1 MKEPQRTVGGLF
13 KKCTLS
19 ADILLLLLK
28 YPLYFFKMTRLS
40 NNSTRNCLL
49 LSQISSKD
57 CRLVPC
63 MSDCH
68 PCSDCWPDCCVCASS
83 GWDLT
88 GVSLWSPAGWWL
100 PLELLF
106 SDGSLHRPPPRT
118 KYQQSVHNTHQY
130 NQPVRRQCSV
140 LTELRW
146 KVTYFYDLWKFPDWQ
161 LPLPGTKLT
170 QFWRNLI
177 PWCLLCFVVIFYL
190 VLLCRMLTCIYKSLK
205 SLLLLAR
212 ILSQYLSVF
221 STLVNTDGPG

>member
-1 MKEPQRTVGGLF
+1 MNLLFLAGDTLNIIGSDYKYHRLMKEPQRTVGGLF

-130 NQPVRRQCSV
+130 NQPVRRQCIV
-140 LTELRW
+140 LTELWW
-146 KVTYFYDLWKFPDWQ
+146 KVLHISMIYGNFQIDSFPYQ
-161 LPLPGTKLT
+161 E
-170 QFWRNLI
+170 QN
-177 PWCLLCFVVIFYL
+177 
-190 VLLCRMLTCIYKSLK
+190 
-205 SLLLLAR
+205 
-212 ILSQYLSVF
+212 
-221 STLVNTDGPG
+221 